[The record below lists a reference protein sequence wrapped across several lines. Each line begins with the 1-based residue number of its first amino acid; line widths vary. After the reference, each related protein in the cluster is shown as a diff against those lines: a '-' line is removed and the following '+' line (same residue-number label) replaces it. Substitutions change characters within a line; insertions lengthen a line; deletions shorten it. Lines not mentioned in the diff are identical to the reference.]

1 MAATFTLVKHDLDGN
16 NFNSPKVHI
25 EGLFNFGDSYAAVS
39 KADLLAL
46 VKAALVAV
54 RSDYDVTSIDSVII
68 GNSANGALFTNYDA
82 ANAQLEAQ
90 MFTAPS
96 LTVPTL
102 AAWSA
107 ELTVTSHKTTVALAA
122 GLIPI
127 AVDATAADTG
137 DDVACPMVSHT
148 TPESH
153 SCNFDPATRFFE
165 FAAADAVT
173 KCKVLCINPGSLA
186 AGGMAAAAGDVSAAA
201 YNCPISLVCTK

>member
-25 EGLFNFGDSYAAVS
+25 EGLFNFGSSYAAVS

-54 RSDYDVTSIDSVII
+54 RSDYDVTSIDGIII

-82 ANAQLEAQ
+82 ANALLEAQ
-90 MFTAPS
+90 QYTAPS
-96 LTVPTL
+96 LGE
-102 AAWSA
+102 WSSA
-107 ELTVTSHKTTVALAA
+107 LTVTSHKTVVALAA
-122 GLIPI
+122 GLVPLS
-127 AVDATAADTG
+127 VDATAADTG

-148 TPESH
+148 SPETH
-153 SCNFDPATRFFE
+153 SCHFDAATRLFE
-165 FAAADAVT
+165 FNATDAVT
-173 KCKVLCINPGSLA
+173 QCKVRSLSV
-186 AGGMAAAAGDVSAAA
+186 GGMAAAAGDLSNAA